1 MKNPVR
7 SLIALAIV
15 SSAALVAQA
24 QPAPKIMTVDMA
36 KLYDSHYKTEE
47 QMAKLKGD
55 EQKAQDE
62 LDRLNKEGNALV
74 EQYKDLNDQAN
85 NPAATA
91 EAKQKAATAA
101 QAKIQDIQ
109 KKQNEVQSFT
119 NNTRGSLQ
127 QRINTFKTIMIE
139 EITKLA
145 SDVAKRKG
153 ATLVL
158 DKSGLGLLGVQ
169 TIIYSDS
176 AYDITDDVMKEIN
189 LSRPAAAPTA
199 PVTTAPSSLAPTP
212 TGSMAMPPE
221 TPAIT
226 VPGAKK

>member
-1 MKNPVR
+1 MKNPAR
-7 SLIALAIV
+7 FLLALAIV

-24 QPAPKIMTVDMA
+24 QPAPKIVTVDMA

-47 QMAKLKGD
+47 QMAKLRGD
-55 EQKAQDE
+55 EQKAQEE

-74 EQYKDLNDQAN
+74 QQFTDLREQTQ

-91 EAKQKAATAA
+91 EAKQKAEAAA
-101 QAKIQDIQ
+101 QAKYQDIQ

-127 QRINTFKTIMIE
+127 QRIQTFKTIMIE

-145 SDVAKRKG
+145 SDVAKKKG
-153 ATLVL
+153 ATLVF

-169 TIIYSDS
+169 TILYSDA

-189 LSRPAAAPTA
+189 ATRPAAAPVA
-199 PVTTAPSSLAPTP
+199 PVTTATPAPATP
-212 TGSMAMPPE
+212 AAVE

-226 VPGAKK
+226 VPGAPVKK

>member
-24 QPAPKIMTVDMA
+24 QPALKIMTVDMA
-36 KLYDSHYKTEE
+36 KLYDNHYKTEE

-55 EQKAQDE
+55 ELKAQEE
-62 LDRLNKEGNALV
+62 LDRLNKEGNELV
-74 EQYKDLNDQAN
+74 QQFTDLREQTQ

-91 EAKQKAATAA
+91 EAKQKAEAAA
-101 QAKIQDIQ
+101 QAKYQDIQ

-127 QRINTFKTIMIE
+127 QRVQTFKTIMIE
-139 EITKLA
+139 EISKLA

-153 ATLVL
+153 GTLVL

-169 TIIYSDS
+169 TIIYSDP

-189 LSRPAAAPTA
+189 LSRPAPAATA
-199 PVTTAPSSLAPTP
+199 PLPSVTPTTAPATPAPT
-212 TGSMAMPPE
+212 S

-226 VPGAKK
+226 VPGAPVKK

>member
-15 SSAALVAQA
+15 SSAALVLQA
-24 QPAPKIMTVDMA
+24 QPAPKIVTVDMA
-36 KLYDSHYKTEE
+36 KLYDNHYKTEE

-55 EQKAQDE
+55 EQKAQEE
-62 LDRLNKEGNALV
+62 LDRLNKEGNDLV
-74 EQYKDLNDQAN
+74 QQFTELREQTQ

-91 EAKQKAATAA
+91 EAKQKAEAAA
-101 QAKIQDIQ
+101 QAKYQDIQ

-139 EITKLA
+139 EISKLA

-158 DKSGLGLLGVQ
+158 DKSGIGLLGVQ
-169 TIIYSDS
+169 TIIYSDA

-189 LSRPAAAPTA
+189 LNRPAPAATAPLPSVAPTTAPVAPAAAD
-199 PVTTAPSSLAPTP
+199 
-212 TGSMAMPPE
+212 

>member
-1 MKNPVR
+1 
-7 SLIALAIV
+7 
-15 SSAALVAQA
+15 
-24 QPAPKIMTVDMA
+24 MA
-36 KLYDSHYKTEE
+36 KLR
-47 QMAKLKGD
+47 GD
-55 EQKAQDE
+55 EQKAQEE

-74 EQYKDLNDQAN
+74 QQFTELREQTQ

-91 EAKQKAATAA
+91 EAKQKAEAAA
-101 QAKIQDIQ
+101 QAKYQDIQ

-153 ATLVL
+153 ATLVF
-158 DKSGLGLLGVQ
+158 DKSSPGLTGVL
-169 TIIYSDS
+169 TILYSDP

-189 LSRPAAAPTA
+189 LSRPAPAPVAPVAPVAPT
-199 PVTTAPSSLAPTP
+199 TTAPAAPAATD
-212 TGSMAMPPE
+212 

-226 VPGAKK
+226 VPGVKK

>member
-55 EQKAQDE
+55 EQKAQEE
-62 LDRLNKEGNALV
+62 LDRLNKEGNTLV

-91 EAKQKAATAA
+91 EAKQKAAAAA

-127 QRINTFKTIMIE
+127 QRIQTFRTIMIE

-158 DKSGLGLLGVQ
+158 DKSGLGMLGVQ

-189 LSRPAAAPTA
+189 LSRPAAALTA
-199 PVTTAPSSLAPTP
+199 PVAPTATAPAAPAAT
-212 TGSMAMPPE
+212 E

>member
-1 MKNPVR
+1 MKNPAR
-7 SLIALAIV
+7 FLLALAIV

-47 QMAKLKGD
+47 QMAKLRGD
-55 EQKAQDE
+55 EQKAQEE

-74 EQYKDLNDQAN
+74 QQFTELREQTQ

-91 EAKQKAATAA
+91 EAKQKAEAAA
-101 QAKIQDIQ
+101 QAKYQDIQ

-153 ATLVL
+153 GTLVL

-169 TIIYSDS
+169 TIIYSDP

-189 LSRPAAAPTA
+189 LSRPAPAAPA
-199 PVTTAPSSLAPTP
+199 PLPSVTPTTAPAIPAPT
-212 TGSMAMPPE
+212 S

-226 VPGAKK
+226 VPGAPVKK

>member
-1 MKNPVR
+1 MKNHVR
-7 SLIALAIV
+7 ILLALAIV
-15 SSAALVAQA
+15 SSAALLAQA

-47 QMAKLKGD
+47 QMAKLRGD
-55 EQKAQDE
+55 EQKAQEE

-74 EQYKDLNDQAN
+74 EQYKDLSEQAN
-85 NPAATA
+85 NPATTA
-91 EAKQKAATAA
+91 EAKQKASAAA
-101 QAKIQDIQ
+101 QAKLADIQ

-127 QRINTFKTIMIE
+127 QRVNTFKTIMIE

-153 ATLVL
+153 ATLVF
-158 DKSGLGLLGVQ
+158 DKSGVGLLGVQ
-169 TIIYSDS
+169 TILYSDP
-176 AYDITDDVMKEIN
+176 AYDITDDVLKEIN
-189 LSRPAAAPTA
+189 LSRPAPAAVAPVA
-199 PVTTAPSSLAPTP
+199 PVTTAPAAPAP
-212 TGSMAMPPE
+212 AD

-226 VPGAKK
+226 VPGVKK